1 MSTEKVNRDTLGRT
15 AKVQRKSAGTAE
27 EWEVNSSAQNSY
39 VYAVVFFK
47 KVNFKICK
55 FATFFQSNMFVS

>member
-1 MSTEKVNRDTLGRT
+1 MSTEKVKRDSLGRT
-15 AKVQRKSAGTAE
+15 AKVQSKSAGTAE

-39 VYAVVFFK
+39 VYAVVFLK

-55 FATFFQSNMFVS
+55 FAMFFQSNMFVS